1 MGERDVGGG
10 EAKFVRAVFGRM
22 RGLWYLCR
30 MNMLMRAGHRIL
42 RWPRSYGFGV
52 QSPFAYRFVR
62 FVVNEKWPYYAYG
75 ALYDAEPIADKT
87 MLKRC
92 RLCLRLA
99 NHLQPKRWWMSLP
112 EAATYATYVGAGCRK
127 TEVIRDCARR
137 MVSESAASQVLMM
150 ALTADW
156 EELFDRFAAVATQHS
171 VLLVTDIDATKESRR
186 AWRRLVDDD
195 RTGVSFDLL
204 DCGIVFFDLKMHKRN
219 YKINY

>member
-99 NHLQPKRWWMSLP
+99 NHLQPKRWWMSLSGGGDVCNVCRGRMP
-112 EAATYATYVGAGCRK
+112 EDGGDQGLCPAHGVRIRCR
-127 TEVIRDCARR
+127 
-137 MVSESAASQVLMM
+137 SG
-150 ALTADW
+150 
-156 EELFDRFAAVATQHS
+156 
-171 VLLVTDIDATKESRR
+171 
-186 AWRRLVDDD
+186 VDDGID
-195 RTGVSFDLL
+195 GGLGGV
-204 DCGIVFFDLKMHKRN
+204 V
-219 YKINY
+219 